1 MKTNSLILIITAL
14 AAALQAASAAD
25 ITGKITLKGTAPAP
39 ADWTAQIT
47 DPNCGR
53 KEPLLSRVYVAGKNG
68 ELAGVVV
75 YIKDGLTGK
84 TFEPSATP
92 VVIDQAGCEY
102 SPYISAVQVKQKLL
116 VKNSDKTMHNINVQ
130 SKESGNPVSNMAQIM
145 GSKPLEYAFAKPEEF
160 APFACNVHP
169 WMKAYVSAF
178 DHPFFAVTG
187 ADGTFKIAN
196 VPPGK
201 YVIEANHRKAGKVTQ
216 EVTVGAENKT
226 ADFTLEVK

>member
-1 MKTNSLILIITAL
+1 MKTNSLILILAAL
-14 AAALQAASAAD
+14 AAALQTASAAD
-25 ITGKITLKGTAPAP
+25 ITGKITIKGTVPAP
-39 ADWTAQIT
+39 ADWSSQVT

-75 YIKDGLTGK
+75 YIKSGLAAK
-84 TFEPSATP
+84 TYEPSATP
-92 VVIDQAGCEY
+92 VVIDQSGCEY
-102 SPYISAVQVKQKLL
+102 LPYISAIQVKQKLQ

-130 SKESGNPVSNMAQIM
+130 SKGSGNPVSNVAQIM
-145 GSKPLEYAFAKPEEF
+145 GAKPLEYVFAAPEEF

-187 ADGTFKIAN
+187 TDGTFKIAN

-201 YVIEANHRKAGKVTQ
+201 YVIEINHRKAGKATQ
-216 EVTVGAENKT
+216 EVTVGTESKT